1 MKLNDPD
8 EPESLKYTLGYEKSG
23 AMTNAPI
30 AKNTDF
36 EIGKLSEDNL
46 KIKGMAVKLSNAL
59 MTGNHTDKLIYTIS
73 TTTVTP

>member
-1 MKLNDPD
+1 
-8 EPESLKYTLGYEKSG
+8 
-23 AMTNAPI
+23 MTIAPI